1 MQDGRAQAGVVLV
14 TGATGFL
21 GGHLVRTL
29 LARGTPVRALGR
41 NLEVGLALQAAGAD
55 FRPVDLR
62 DGPGMLAACAGA
74 CAVIHSG
81 ALSSA
86 WGRYRDFHDINVTGT
101 ENVIAGCLAHEVSR
115 LVYVSS
121 PSVMSRHCE
130 QQDLDES
137 LPLPETFV
145 SMYSET
151 KALAEARVR
160 AAQDAGLGAVIL
172 RPKAIYGPG
181 DRALFPRIILALEKG
196 RLPIIGDGVTM
207 TDITHVRD
215 VVQACLLAME
225 RDAAAGNTYLVT
237 GGEPVNLWGVITRIA
252 ERLGHPVPTRKIP
265 VKKALRVGA
274 VLEALWRVLPLPGEP
289 PLTRYKASVL
299 GYSQTYDISAARR
312 DLGYEPQ
319 VRWEDGIEDFLA
331 GLEGDREERI
341 VGGASAPISPVP
353 RSQAPGWD
361 RGNPRSQ
368 APGWDRSV
376 PVGGALAPI
385 PSVGGTVRI
394 TLLKAGHTVV
404 RERLL
409 GSGSWAKVRLPAS
422 FVLLEH
428 PAEGRGLFDTGYS
441 HRFFAA
447 TARLPF
453 RIYRWLTPVE
463 ISAEEDAA
471 AQLATRDIDPGSIR
485 WILLTH
491 FDPDHV
497 GGLADFPR
505 ARIFCSSHAWA
516 DVRGLRGWAALH
528 HRVLPEFFPDDI
540 AARIRILPDPDGPA
554 FGPLGPTLDLF
565 GDRTVRVVSLPGHA
579 AGHLGALVRSADGA
593 TCLFCGDACWTRG
606 SVDGTVG
613 RTGVHRLIAAD
624 RRAQDRTY
632 ETLAAFRREQP
643 EIQIVPTHCR
653 DAYADFGEK

>member
-1 MQDGRAQAGVVLV
+1 MQDGRAQTGLVLV

-41 NLEVGLALQAAGAD
+41 NLEQGLALQAAGAD

-74 CAVIHSG
+74 CGVIHSG

-101 ENVIAGCLAHEVSR
+101 ENVIAGCLAHGVQR
-115 LVYVSS
+115 LVHVSS
-121 PSVMSRHCE
+121 PSVMSRHSE
-130 QQDLDES
+130 QRDLDES
-137 LPLPETFV
+137 HPLPETFV

-151 KALAEARVR
+151 KALAEAGVR
-160 AAQDAGLGAVIL
+160 LAQEAGLETVIL

-181 DRALFPRIILALEKG
+181 DRALFPRIILALKKA

-207 TDITHVRD
+207 TNITHVRD

-237 GGEPVNLWGVITRIA
+237 GGEAVNLWEVIALIA
-252 ERLGHPVPTRKIP
+252 ERLGHPEPTRKVP
-265 VKKALRVGA
+265 VKKALRLGA

-319 VRWEDGIEDFLA
+319 VQWEDGIEEFLA
-331 GLEGDREERI
+331 GLDDPCGRPFS
-341 VGGASAPISPVP
+341 GPISSCGRPF
-353 RSQAPGWD
+353 PG
-361 RGNPRSQ
+361 
-368 APGWDRSV
+368 
-376 PVGGALAPI
+376 PI
-385 PSVGGTVRI
+385 SGLESPSHSSKRPTIRI

-422 FVLLEH
+422 FAFLEH
-428 PAEGRGLFDTGYS
+428 PTEGPGLFDTGYS

-463 ISAEEDAA
+463 ISPEEDAA
-471 AQLATRDIDPGSIR
+471 AQLAARDVDPESIR
-485 WILLTH
+485 WILLSH

-505 ARIFCSSHAWA
+505 ARIFCSSRAWA

-528 HRVLPEFFPDDI
+528 HRILPALLPDDS
-540 AARIRILPDPDGPA
+540 ARIRILPDPDGPVV
-554 FGPLGPTLDLF
+554 GPLGPTLDLF

-579 AGHLGALVRSADGA
+579 AGHLGALVRSADGS
-593 TCLFCGDACWTRG
+593 TVLFCGDACWTRG
-606 SVDGTVG
+606 SVDGAVG
-613 RTGVHRLIAAD
+613 RTGVHRFIAED
-624 RRAQDRTY
+624 RQAQDKTY
-632 ETLAAFRREQP
+632 ETLAALRRELS
-643 EIQIVPTHCR
+643 EIVIVPTHCR
-653 DAYADFGEK
+653 DAYADIGE